1 MLWESVTDSCD
12 VYQCTRLFKNVFKI
26 RGTPESAVKARS
38 RSRRMNMASR
48 RLSSPELSMSI
59 DKENDGAS
67 CSPLAQHFSPLKVSK
82 RSLLKSPRL
91 PLEDCDINSQ
101 DSGYGASTNEN
112 PDSETLNQV
121 KNNKDVFQF
130 AEPFGIAPRRIAI
143 DSHGNSPLTHHQIH
157 QQFSSPINSYKCLSS
172 PTETIQI
179 PKISSG
185 YDSMD
190 DGFNEL
196 VDMENINENNLP
208 HRSLPNGITDLLSG
222 EIVTL
227 SNEKPM
233 ECDTV
238 TTPEFPRARKNRV
251 RRSLSMQ
258 IDRSD
263 ESMNTPPMS
272 KVRACL
278 FRSPNATS
286 SAGKLIFNECNK
298 TPLSKN
304 NNQNNG
310 LLSPTPLINCDGIRK
325 KMFSSPINN
334 NSPKQQLIST
344 SMAFKRPEPPS
355 DDSPILVKRSKKTVN
370 FRTLPEPLINNET
383 LSSISCSRM
392 EIGMDINDKNNIND
406 KLSLNRCHSES
417 DAHAIIKSAIHR
429 STTDA
434 DLTGDFS
441 KQCILPLAEGHH
453 EDLKSISAETLAK
466 LIRGDYNNCVDE
478 FKIVDCRYPYEFEA
492 GHINGAINLYTKK
505 SIDDFLKSPSNKV
518 ATIQPDDKKRN
529 ILIFHCEFSWERGP
543 NLSRYLRNID
553 RKLNKE
559 FYPAL
564 HYPEIYLLHGGY
576 QEFYRLEKN
585 LCTPQGYRPMT
596 HPDHEADLRKFR
608 SKSKS
613 WQGEKSRTNSFT
625 ARANLKR
632 LGL

>member
-38 RSRRMNMASR
+38 RGRRMNMVSR

-59 DKENDGAS
+59 DKENDSPS

-82 RSLLKSPRL
+82 RNLLKSSRL

-101 DSGYGASTNEN
+101 DSGYGANTNEN
-112 PDSETLNQV
+112 PDSETLNQI
-121 KNNKDVFQF
+121 KNNKEVFQF
-130 AEPFGIAPRRIAI
+130 AEPLGIAPRRIAN
-143 DSHGNSPLTHHQIH
+143 DLQ
-157 QQFSSPINSYKCLSS
+157 
-172 PTETIQI
+172 
-179 PKISSG
+179 G
-185 YDSMD
+185 YNSMD

-208 HRSLPNGITDLLSG
+208 IRSLPNGITDLLSG

-233 ECDTV
+233 ECDSA

-263 ESMNTPPMS
+263 EPMNTPPIS

-278 FRSPNATS
+278 FRSPNASS
-286 SAGKLIFNECNK
+286 SAGKLIFNENNK
-298 TPLSKN
+298 TPLSN
-304 NNQNNG
+304 NNQNNELSPM
-310 LLSPTPLINCDGIRK
+310 LLSNCDGIRK
-325 KMFSSPINN
+325 KMFSSPINI
-334 NSPKQQLIST
+334 NSPNQQLIST
-344 SMAFKRPEPPS
+344 SMAFKRPEPPT
-355 DDSPILVKRSKKTVN
+355 DDSPILVKRSKKAVN
-370 FRTLPEPLINNET
+370 FRTLPEPLTNNGT

-392 EIGMDINDKNNIND
+392 EIGMDIND

-453 EDLKSISAETLAK
+453 EDLKSISVETLGK
-466 LIRGDYNNCVDE
+466 LIRGEYNHCIDE

-492 GHINGAINLYTKK
+492 GHINGAINLYTKNL
-505 SIDDFLKSPSNKV
+505 IDEFLKNPSNKT

-553 RKLNKE
+553 RNLNKE

-596 HPDHEADLRKFR
+596 HPDHKADLRKFS

-613 WQGEKSRTNSFT
+613 WQGEKSRKNSFT
-625 ARANLKR
+625 ARANSKR